1 MRQSPKRYNAISEYI
16 SRNEY
21 QNAGRSVLEYQ
32 IVLKSF
38 RTNRVGCVVSL
49 SGFLLH
55 KISFVRNIGSLCEH
69 TIAFT
74 GLESI
79 KTRMVIED
87 RIVYSFYSIIRYDVP
102 LKYINEEIYY
112 NYITTY
118 GFISDLLYCAGSMV
132 LYNNFKIEILKI
144 NGANKKE

>member
-1 MRQSPKRYNAISEYI
+1 MNGLCA
-16 SRNEY
+16 SRRNDIMPY
-21 QNAGRSVLEYQ
+21 LSIFHVTNIKTRCRSVLEYQ

-79 KTRMVIED
+79 KTRMVVED
-87 RIVYSFYSIIRYDVP
+87 RIVYSFYSVIRYDIP
-102 LKYINEEIYY
+102 LKYINEEIYH

-118 GFISDLLYCAGSMV
+118 GFISDLLYCTDMV
-132 LYNNFKIEILKI
+132 
-144 NGANKKE
+144 